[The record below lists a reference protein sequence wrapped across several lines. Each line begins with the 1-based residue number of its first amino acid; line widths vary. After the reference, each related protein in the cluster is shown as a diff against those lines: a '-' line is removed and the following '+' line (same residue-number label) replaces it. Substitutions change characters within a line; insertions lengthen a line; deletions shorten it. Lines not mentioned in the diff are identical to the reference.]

1 MDAGELPNMAKLAG
15 MGTAGPLVSTNP
27 AESAAGWAAINTGA
41 NPVKNGVPS
50 FFKRDFAGDTPVP
63 GLGHVRQESVMSG
76 DFGSGSASGGADD
89 VVKALGSGKNN
100 ILLGVGVFFLA
111 TIILR
116 LVLKAHALLA
126 LILGLGLGA
135 AAAYGTKG
143 AESRLSEGAA
153 ASVSIPGI
161 VKNQVR
167 LDGFW
172 VEAARAGQRSVA
184 LQAPLALDRP
194 GADGARTLYGLGNP
208 DTRGSLNG
216 DWYIYSTDTLTSER
230 EPKGDTRSSNTGT
243 GTIFRVD
250 FTKPKDGEDP
260 AGPRAISASIYGPVD
275 YGKMAEV
282 QAQYDELTVRGED
295 PQLSF
300 KESRVISI
308 EKDPLERTLAEMGAP
323 PKGSRIK
330 PKEYKHRATVPLRVV
345 AVEGAEVPSWE
356 VTIGEESQTIT
367 ADGWSEFYSVHFDM
381 GSLPS
386 VNAVTRAR
394 VMTEDPFELYIDTL
408 QIDPRNPAPWQPISE
423 PAGFSGELAKMVGS
437 PFETLGW
444 GCMTNQVKDKMIDP
458 EIFLQDVEFTMTYRR
473 RLMQRMLAES
483 DWRILYSVFSVTDRV
498 QHMMYRYYDP
508 LHPQY
513 KEKEA
518 ARKVTFFGEEI
529 TLAEAIPAVYRQM
542 DDIVGEVMEALQ
554 PEDTL
559 MLCADHGFTSYRR
572 GLNVNNWLESEGY
585 IVLKPDLTKTSQG
598 SGFQCVDWEKTRAYS
613 LGLGM
618 VFLNLKGREAEGIV
632 DPADAQ
638 PLMEEICE
646 RFLALREDGAVVGS
660 SATIVRDIY
669 EGPEA
674 WGTAEFPCAD
684 VMLGLGEFYRV
695 SWSSTTGKLPL
706 RSEGE
711 GDAKKIVPAGL
722 YKDNTNPWSGDHA
735 SNDPRLVTGIFFC
748 NQKVSS
754 EDGEFSVMDIAPT
767 VLERVGAPL
776 PAHLDRKPLTF
787 Q

>member
-1 MDAGELPNMAKLAG
+1 
-15 MGTAGPLVSTNP
+15 
-27 AESAAGWAAINTGA
+27 
-41 NPVKNGVPS
+41 
-50 FFKRDFAGDTPVP
+50 
-63 GLGHVRQESVMSG
+63 
-76 DFGSGSASGGADD
+76 
-89 VVKALGSGKNN
+89 
-100 ILLGVGVFFLA
+100 
-111 TIILR
+111 
-116 LVLKAHALLA
+116 
-126 LILGLGLGA
+126 
-135 AAAYGTKG
+135 
-143 AESRLSEGAA
+143 
-153 ASVSIPGI
+153 
-161 VKNQVR
+161 
-167 LDGFW
+167 
-172 VEAARAGQRSVA
+172 
-184 LQAPLALDRP
+184 
-194 GADGARTLYGLGNP
+194 
-208 DTRGSLNG
+208 
-216 DWYIYSTDTLTSER
+216 
-230 EPKGDTRSSNTGT
+230 
-243 GTIFRVD
+243 
-250 FTKPKDGEDP
+250 
-260 AGPRAISASIYGPVD
+260 
-275 YGKMAEV
+275 
-282 QAQYDELTVRGED
+282 
-295 PQLSF
+295 
-300 KESRVISI
+300 
-308 EKDPLERTLAEMGAP
+308 MGAP